1 MIKRLRKRFIRI
13 AMLSVTVVMIILSLI
28 VNVANF
34 ISVDSDLTKMLDMI
48 CENQGTIPMY
58 NAPGADNKT
67 EPKRL
72 DEPPEKK
79 PDNHRSPFNQ
89 ETPFSTRFFYLRFDE
104 KGALVLADME
114 HIAAITEDDA
124 DEYIEVALKHGSGYG
139 YYSGYKYRVVE
150 HGEGRYMAVFLDC
163 YQELRMVKMVALC
176 SFFAMVVCI
185 VLVYILVVFF
195 SGRAIDPVV
204 QSVQK
209 QKQFITDAGHELK
222 TPITVIA
229 TSLKVLE
236 METGKQK
243 WIDKAKAQ
251 TERLKDLVNSL
262 VTLSRMDEEESPL
275 KFEQFSISEAVGET
289 AESFLDFA
297 RSMGHELQI
306 TIMPDIIYCGDEY
319 SIRQLVSILL
329 ENAVKYAIADSPIT
343 FSLEK
348 TRRSVLIRTSN
359 KCEGIDRNELDK
371 LFDRFYR
378 TDKSRNTGTG
388 GFGIGLSVAHS
399 IAEGHKGTIKARC
412 PVENTI
418 EFVVELK

>member
-58 NAPGADNKT
+58 NVPGGDSKT
-67 EPKRL
+67 EPKRF
-72 DEPPEKK
+72 DEPPEKD
-79 PDNHRSPFNQ
+79 PYNHRSPFNQ

-104 KGALVLADME
+104 KGSLVLADME

-124 DEYIEVALKHGSGYG
+124 DEYISVALKHGSGYG

-195 SGRAIDPVV
+195 SGRAINPVV

-289 AESFLDFA
+289 AESFSDFA
-297 RSMGHELQI
+297 RSMGHELKI
-306 TIMPDIIYCGDEY
+306 TITPDIIYCGDEY

-329 ENAVKYAIADSPIT
+329 ENAVKYATDDSPIM

-359 KCEGIDRNELDK
+359 KCEEIDKAELDK

-399 IAEGHKGTIKARC
+399 IAEGHKGTIKAIC